1 MNEMMMMNSVLSRVM
16 AAFDFLGYVFI
27 VFMFIT
33 AIWKPNRIYSYSA
46 FRYSLLLFAGTL
58 AVPATV
64 DMIWNAYNLISQ
76 TKTPTTN
83 FGRSTPNEAQTMML
97 SSAIAAN
104 IARILMGSSVAVGIL
119 SLIDPDRRRRE
130 GMTLPPAGPLPRP
143 EAAPQPHPL
152 DRPAVAVRP
161 QPAAPQ
167 VEPLTPIPLAPSSQ
181 PAAQARAMPQARPAA
196 PQSRP
201 PQPPQA

>member
-1 MNEMMMMNSVLSRVM
+1 MSEMMMMNSVLTRVI

-130 GMTLPPAGPLPRP
+130 GMTLPSAGPMPRP
-143 EAAPQPHPL
+143 ETPPQPHPL
-152 DRPAVAVRP
+152 DRPAVVR
-161 QPAAPQ
+161 QPATTPQ
-167 VEPLTPIPLAPSSQ
+167 IDPATPIPLAASSQ
-181 PAAQARAMPQARPAA
+181 PAAQARTIPQARPAA
-196 PQSRP
+196 PQPRP
-201 PQPPQA
+201 PQLPQA